1 MIKVLVADDH
11 PMVQKVLHRLLEQPG
26 DIEIVAMETNGK
38 NAVNQAIL
46 FRPNVAVIDASMP
59 IMNGIEVTKQ
69 ILAQSPETRV
79 LIISGYDSNEFIQKI
94 LQAGAFGYV
103 LKESLSKDLIAG
115 IRTVYEGRPYFSQQI
130 AHVIRRYRADLIDS
144 PL

>member
-11 PMVQKVLHRLLEQPG
+11 PMIRQVLQRLLEQPG
-26 DIEIVAMETNGK
+26 DIEIVAMETNGED
-38 NAVNQAIL
+38 AVNQAIL
-46 FRPNVAVIDASMP
+46 IRPNVAVIDASMP